1 MTIAPTATAS
11 SAAAPAN
18 PLGSLS
24 SNFGNFL
31 SLLMTQ
37 LKNQDPTSPLD
48 TNQFTSQL
56 VQFSSVEQQINTNTS
71 LTKLIELTQTGS
83 LLQSSAMV
91 GKTVAVQS
99 DQLVV
104 QNGTAGLR
112 FTTPTAEPVE
122 ISITNA
128 AGKKLLDTTVPA
140 ASGPN
145 TWTWDGKD
153 AAGNTVPDGLYAVSV
168 QAAGASGTAAA
179 VPFTVVGTATGVTSQ
194 NNTVQLRIGAL
205 SCPFSRGSDAIF
217 HPVLFLPVEFL

>member
-145 TWTWDGKD
+145 TWTWNGKD
-153 AAGNTVPDGLYAVSV
+153 AAGNTVPDGLYTVSV

-205 SCPFSRGSDAIF
+205 SVGFEAVRSVGN
-217 HPVLFLPVEFL
+217 

>member
-145 TWTWDGKD
+145 TWTWNGKD

-205 SCPFSRGSDAIF
+205 SVGFDA
-217 HPVLFLPVEFL
+217 VRSVGN